1 MIKLKDL
8 ILENRESKIKKF
20 SDDLSSELT
29 SIFYR
34 DIITKQWPKDKMDKW
49 EGWSTDIKYDHNVTK
64 KGQKKVLDLVYKK
77 GKKELWPSLKKNDNF
92 YKLWSKIAF
101 DPIFDRRGVV
111 ENFIDKII
119 KEFSYKRDALQI
131 KHNQYPNI
139 PASQLHSYWTQSKLG
154 GRDSV
159 FSAVQKFADGIEGS
173 IGE

>member
-92 YKLWSKIAF
+92 YK
-101 DPIFDRRGVV
+101 
-111 ENFIDKII
+111 I
-119 KEFSYKRDALQI
+119 KFFEI
-131 KHNQYPNI
+131 
-139 PASQLHSYWTQSKLG
+139 
-154 GRDSV
+154 
-159 FSAVQKFADGIEGS
+159 
-173 IGE
+173 